1 MCRLLA
7 LPTKADVQV
16 QSLEKRGAR
25 TAAPKGCL
33 SVGSGATYNT
43 IASAIKALGSSKN
56 DACLYIKSG
65 TYKEQLTIDYAGALT
80 FYGETADTSSY
91 KSNKVLITHGISS
104 PAAGSLD
111 ASSTMNIRAANF
123 KMYNINVENSF
134 GKGAQAVA
142 VTANANKL
150 SFYGCSFLGYQD
162 TLYVKT
168 GTQYYSNCLMKGA
181 VDYIFGDAS
190 AWFDSCTIM
199 SNGPGAI
206 TASSRT
212 TSDDTAWYVFN
223 NVNVISDGTDLV
235 GKVFLGRPWRVNAR
249 VMFQKSQL
257 SNVVNAAGWTEMAD
271 GATPRYYEY
280 KNSGDGSNTSKR
292 KWTINASAAISI
304 NTVLG
309 DSYSSWVDQS
319 GTGSSSSS
327 TSTTVSKT
335 AAAKQV
341 TPAKSA
347 VANGPVCTP
356 TAGGAATKDD
366 TPAIYA
372 AIQKCGN
379 GGTIVIPAGKTYY
392 LNTGNALNIAYSNL
406 NMSAVSTSKNLPKNT
421 DGFDIGAST
430 YVTLTDIT
438 VLNDDDCVAFKP
450 GSNFT
455 TVIGITCTGS
465 HGLSVGSL
473 GKSNADS
480 VSNIYVSDAT
490 MISSSKAVG
499 IKTYPMGNGHGI
511 STVTNVTYT
520 NIKVQ
525 NSDYA
530 IQIQSCYGEDGTYCE
545 TNGNN
550 AVLKGIVFENFFG
563 TTSKKYSPTTAN
575 LNCGAKGTC
584 DVKVKNYAVKAGSGT
599 GQPRNY
605 FNDMSFA
612 DVVVKF
618 GKHEVHAHRV
628 ILARCSAQF
637 EKEMIIDPE
646 TDMAVIN
653 LKATYDAKAIY
664 VMLKHCYGI
673 AWKTPSTPTYLY
685 DFDFVL
691 TVYIVANTYGISE
704 LHQKARKICCN
715 LVSDFF
721 LPQYCNYREMITSPF
736 IRALMRV
743 LGPTAVGVSDSFQE
757 EVFEIVCHGMTH
769 LFENKGFVRLFARG
783 VFFNEAYAV
792 RFAQRIRDKLL
803 AREWNGNSTGG
814 YDSSND
820 DDDDIENC
828 SAESS
833 SEDSSVMP
841 SGDISTT
848 DEVHRDYFNNE
859 TFSDIILKFGN
870 FKIHAHKVILASN
883 STWFEKAFS
892 SGFSSQEATQTTI
905 DLGNEEDPNLLFAML
920 NHFYNDDYNN
930 HIGQNNPIRDHST
943 LHLEIFLPA
952 DMYDAPCL
960 RDAAKQRFIK
970 GMTNAAK
977 WHSPIH
983 DEQIEVFQRVVGLD
997 AVQFADV
1004 SLQEETFGALEMY
1017 VREIMQTPR
1026 VAMLVGRGEM
1036 FSQEFAERFARK
1048 ISALLEC

>member
-1 MCRLLA
+1 
-7 LPTKADVQV
+7 
-16 QSLEKRGAR
+16 
-25 TAAPKGCL
+25 
-33 SVGSGATYNT
+33 
-43 IASAIKALGSSKN
+43 
-56 DACLYIKSG
+56 
-65 TYKEQLTIDYAGALT
+65 
-80 FYGETADTSSY
+80 
-91 KSNKVLITHGISS
+91 
-104 PAAGSLD
+104 
-111 ASSTMNIRAANF
+111 
-123 KMYNINVENSF
+123 
-134 GKGAQAVA
+134 
-142 VTANANKL
+142 
-150 SFYGCSFLGYQD
+150 
-162 TLYVKT
+162 
-168 GTQYYSNCLMKGA
+168 
-181 VDYIFGDAS
+181 
-190 AWFDSCTIM
+190 
-199 SNGPGAI
+199 
-206 TASSRT
+206 
-212 TSDDTAWYVFN
+212 
-223 NVNVISDGTDLV
+223 
-235 GKVFLGRPWRVNAR
+235 
-249 VMFQKSQL
+249 
-257 SNVVNAAGWTEMAD
+257 MA
-271 GATPRYYEY
+271 
-280 KNSGDGSNTSKR
+280 
-292 KWTINASAAISI
+292 
-304 NTVLG
+304 
-309 DSYSSWVDQS
+309 
-319 GTGSSSSS
+319 
-327 TSTTVSKT
+327 
-335 AAAKQV
+335 
-341 TPAKSA
+341 
-347 VANGPVCTP
+347 
-356 TAGGAATKDD
+356 
-366 TPAIYA
+366 
-372 AIQKCGN
+372 
-379 GGTIVIPAGKTYY
+379 
-392 LNTGNALNIAYSNL
+392 
-406 NMSAVSTSKNLPKNT
+406 
-421 DGFDIGAST
+421 
-430 YVTLTDIT
+430 
-438 VLNDDDCVAFKP
+438 
-450 GSNFT
+450 
-455 TVIGITCTGS
+455 
-465 HGLSVGSL
+465 
-473 GKSNADS
+473 
-480 VSNIYVSDAT
+480 
-490 MISSSKAVG
+490 
-499 IKTYPMGNGHGI
+499 
-511 STVTNVTYT
+511 
-520 NIKVQ
+520 
-525 NSDYA
+525 
-530 IQIQSCYGEDGTYCE
+530 
-545 TNGNN
+545 
-550 AVLKGIVFENFFG
+550 
-563 TTSKKYSPTTAN
+563 
-575 LNCGAKGTC
+575 
-584 DVKVKNYAVKAGSGT
+584 
-599 GQPRNY
+599 QPRNY

-757 EVFEIVCHGMTH
+757 EVFEIVCHVQNLTQH
-769 LFENKGFVRLFARG
+769 
-783 VFFNEAYAV
+783 
-792 RFAQRIRDKLL
+792 
-803 AREWNGNSTGG
+803 S
-814 YDSSND
+814 
-820 DDDDIENC
+820 
-828 SAESS
+828 
-833 SEDSSVMP
+833 
-841 SGDISTT
+841 
-848 DEVHRDYFNNE
+848 HRDYFNNE

-892 SGFSSQEATQTTI
+892 SGFSEATQTTI